1 MTLVEMQKK
10 KVIGVGEAICYHYT
24 TRFLNYKYEVVRTVN
39 DPNDPYTISNET
51 ISSMNITFENNIV
64 LKWNTQEGYTL
75 FENNQI
81 VKKERNSGILMGWL
95 EWGDADNQW

>member
-1 MTLVEMQKK
+1 MTLVEIQKK
-10 KVIGVGEAICYHYT
+10 EVIGVGEAICHHYT
-24 TRFLNYKYEVVRTVN
+24 TMFLNYKYDVIRTVN
-39 DPNDPYTISNET
+39 APNDPYKISPET
-51 ISSMNITFENNIV
+51 ISAMTITFANNII
-64 LKWNTQEGYTL
+64 LEWNVQEGYTL